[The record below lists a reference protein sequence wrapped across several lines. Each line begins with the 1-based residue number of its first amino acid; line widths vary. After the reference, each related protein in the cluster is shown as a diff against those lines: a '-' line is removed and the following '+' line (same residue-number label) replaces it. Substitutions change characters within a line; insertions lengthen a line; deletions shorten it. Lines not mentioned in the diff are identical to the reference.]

1 MHLFLN
7 NEAGHWIMEK
17 LRLKEK
23 TEETQQLQPKISY
36 RDFHNR
42 TDGSNRAVRKMY
54 ACTWRNFLSAA
65 AITAAASLPS
75 FLGNIQDRTKVCSK
89 MGLIDETGI

>member
-1 MHLFLN
+1 
-7 NEAGHWIMEK
+7 MEK

-65 AITAAASLPS
+65 AITDAAALLAS

>member
-1 MHLFLN
+1 
-7 NEAGHWIMEK
+7 MEK
-17 LRLKEK
+17 LRLNMK
-23 TEETQQLQPKISY
+23 TEETLQPKISY

-65 AITAAASLPS
+65 AITDAAALLAS

>member
-1 MHLFLN
+1 
-7 NEAGHWIMEK
+7 MEK
-17 LRLKEK
+17 LRLNMK
-23 TEETQQLQPKISY
+23 TEETLQPKISY

-65 AITAAASLPS
+65 AITDAAALLAS

-89 MGLIDETGI
+89 MGLIDETDI